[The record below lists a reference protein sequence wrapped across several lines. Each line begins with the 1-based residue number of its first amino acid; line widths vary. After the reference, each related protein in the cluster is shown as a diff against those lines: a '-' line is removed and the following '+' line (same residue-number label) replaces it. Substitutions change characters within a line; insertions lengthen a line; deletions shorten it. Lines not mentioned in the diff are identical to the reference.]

1 MPHVKT
7 FARVAKESNDLAW
20 VIVGSH
26 NLSGAAWG
34 RLEKNGSQIAILSYE
49 LGVLLTPQ
57 MIGPRTT
64 VPFTCT
70 PRAASHHREAVPRC
84 LCLANVRPASAS
96 DGPDDKNN
104 FRVVATAGPGE
115 TAGETAGA
123 DVVRAPLPYHVPPAA
138 YASSDK
144 PWAIDGHDET
154 ADKYGRVMRGGM
166 VDRFG

>member
-1 MPHVKT
+1 
-7 FARVAKESNDLAW
+7 
-20 VIVGSH
+20 
-26 NLSGAAWG
+26 
-34 RLEKNGSQIAILSYE
+34 
-49 LGVLLTPQ
+49 

-70 PRAASHHREAVPRC
+70 PGAVSHHREAVPRC

-138 YASSDK
+138 YASSDT

-154 ADKYGRVMRGGM
+154 ADKYGRVMRGPLGM